1 MRFYDLI
8 FLVGFYVRTRLQTTA
23 CSHHIC
29 EAILYYNDFARQ
41 FYVPALEDWE
51 LTLDCFPAFVDHQ
64 HEQISQNLG
73 ESRSP
78 ENTQ

>member
-1 MRFYDLI
+1 MVLRLNI
-8 FLVGFYVRTRLQTTA
+8 SSGVLRARTRLQTTA
-23 CSHHIC
+23 CTRSIC
-29 EAILYYNDFARQ
+29 EAIPYSNDFARQ

-51 LTLDCFPAFVDHQ
+51 LTLDCFQAFVGHQ

-78 ENTQ
+78 ENT